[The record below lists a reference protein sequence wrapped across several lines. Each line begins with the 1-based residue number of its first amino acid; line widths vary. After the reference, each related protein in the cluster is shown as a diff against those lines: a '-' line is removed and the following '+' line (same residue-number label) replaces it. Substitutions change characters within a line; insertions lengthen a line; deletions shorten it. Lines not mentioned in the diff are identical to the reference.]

1 MKTYEIHS
9 IENNLASLQTTV
21 RFRVWENT
29 EALDRLLDECRVTLE
44 GRYDL
49 NDEGL
54 MDQVEE
60 IYEREVVNA

>member
-1 MKTYEIHS
+1 MKSYEIYS

-21 RFRVWENT
+21 RFRVWG
-29 EALDRLLDECRVTLE
+29 DVGSVSRLLDECKVTLE

-60 IYEREVVNA
+60 IYETEILNA

>member
-1 MKTYEIHS
+1 MRIYEVHS

-21 RFRVWENT
+21 RFRVWEST
-29 EALDRLLDECRVTLE
+29 DALDRLLDECAVTLE

>member
-1 MKTYEIHS
+1 
-9 IENNLASLQTTV
+9 
-21 RFRVWENT
+21 VWNHT
-29 EALDRLLDECRVTLE
+29 DALDRLLDECRVTLE

-54 MDQVEE
+54 MDQVEQ